1 MIACCMQRKGD
12 SRMKK
17 MLDELRYIFN
27 RQQKIGL
34 LFLLVAIGIG
44 TLLELLGVTAIMPF
58 IDVVMNPEA
67 IQKKWY
73 LKWLYE
79 LFHSNSDV
87 TFMVFLAAALIAI
100 YVVKNVY
107 LCIMYNLQYQF
118 TFSNQRKLAYRM
130 LDCYMRQPYSFH
142 LSHNSAD
149 LIRNVSNDT
158 NMMFLGVLAILQL
171 ITEAFVCIALGIFL
185 FIQDKTI
192 TIGVATILGLFLIF
206 FAKGFKKYLARIGN
220 EDRKYNAGIT
230 KWLLQSF
237 GGIKETK
244 IMDREDF
251 FLNNFDYN
259 FKNYASC
266 ERKYRF
272 LQVAPRP
279 IMEAVCVSAL
289 LAVIAFKLLR
299 GTHSVYFVSTLSVFA
314 IAAFRL
320 LPSINR
326 VANYMSVIMFNKP
339 AIDAVYRDL
348 KQIDELENSKVS
360 KDVNEKTLGL
370 KKSIKIEKLSFK
382 YPDAEN
388 FVLQN
393 VNFEIFKNKSTAFIG
408 PSGAGKTTLA
418 DIILGALEPTEGCIW
433 ADTVNIQEHMNA
445 WHKNLGYI
453 PQSIYLMDDTI
464 RNNIAFGIRN
474 EDIEEDK
481 VWKALEQAQLKEFIQ
496 SLDRG
501 LDTEIGEGGVRLSGG
516 QRQRIGIARALY
528 NDPEVLVLDEATSA
542 LDNETEG
549 AVMEAIDRLSG
560 TKTLIIIAHR
570 LTTIK
575 NCDIIYEVK
584 NGGIKEVVLR
594 DE

>member
-1 MIACCMQRKGD
+1 
-12 SRMKK
+12 MKK
-17 MLDELRYIFN
+17 MIYELRYIFS
-27 RQQKIGL
+27 REQKIKL
-34 LFLLVAIGIG
+34 LLLLVVIGIG
-44 TLLELLGVTAIMPF
+44 TMLELLGVTAIMPF
-58 IDVVMNPEA
+58 IEVVMNPES
-67 IQKKWY
+67 IQRKWY
-73 LKWLYE
+73 LNILYSM
-79 LFHSNSDV
+79 FDFQSDV
-87 TFMVFLAAALIAI
+87 SFMLFLAAALIAI
-100 YVVKNVY
+100 YIVKNLY

-158 NMMFLGVLAILQL
+158 NMMFVGILALLQL
-171 ITEAFVCIALGIFL
+171 ITETLVCITLIIFL

-192 TIGVATILGLFLIF
+192 TIGVTVIIGLFLLF
-206 FAKGFKKYLARIGN
+206 FAKGFKRYFSRIGN
-220 EDRKYNAGIT
+220 EDREYNAGIT

-244 IMDREDF
+244 ILDREDF

-259 FKNYASC
+259 YKNYASC

-272 LQVAPRP
+272 LKVAPRP
-279 IMEAVCVSAL
+279 IMEAVCVSSL
-289 LAVIAFKLLR
+289 LVVVAFKLLR
-299 GTHSVYFVSTLSVFA
+299 GTHSVYFISTLSVFA

-326 VANYMSVIMFNKP
+326 VTNYMSVIMFNKP
-339 AIDAVYRDL
+339 AIDAVYKDL
-348 KQIDELENSKVS
+348 KRIEELENSKVM
-360 KDVNEKTLGL
+360 KNTAEEPLTL
-370 KKSIKIEKLSFK
+370 KKAIKVEKLSFK
-382 YPDAEN
+382 YPNAEN
-388 FVLQN
+388 YVLHN
-393 VNFEIFKNKSTAFIG
+393 INFEILKNKSTAFIG

-418 DIILGALEPTEGCIW
+418 DIILGALEPTEGSVLV
-433 ADTVNIQEHMNA
+433 DDVNIQEHMSA

-464 RNNIAFGIRN
+464 KNNIAFGINR
-474 EDIEEDK
+474 EEIDESK
-481 VWKALEQAQLKEFIQ
+481 IWKALEQAQLKGFIK
-496 SLDRG
+496 SLDKG

-542 LDNETEG
+542 LDNETES

-570 LTTIK
+570 LTTIR

-584 NGGIKEVVLR
+584 NEGIRKVVLK

>member
-1 MIACCMQRKGD
+1 M
-12 SRMKK
+12 
-17 MLDELRYIFN
+17 
-27 RQQKIGL
+27 
-34 LFLLVAIGIG
+34 
-44 TLLELLGVTAIMPF
+44 LELLGVTAIMPF
-58 IDVVMNPEA
+58 IEVVMNPES
-67 IQKKWY
+67 IQRKWY
-73 LKWLYE
+73 LNILYSM
-79 LFHSNSDV
+79 FDFQSDV
-87 TFMVFLAAALIAI
+87 SFMLFLAAALIAI
-100 YVVKNVY
+100 YIVKNLY

-130 LDCYMRQPYSFH
+130 MDCYMRQPYSFH

-158 NMMFLGVLAILQL
+158 NMMFVGILALLQL
-171 ITEAFVCIALGIFL
+171 ITETLVCITLIIFL

-192 TIGVATILGLFLIF
+192 TIGVTVIIGLFLLF
-206 FAKGFKKYLARIGN
+206 FAKGFKRYFSRIGN
-220 EDRKYNAGIT
+220 EDREYNAGIT

-244 IMDREDF
+244 ILDREDF

-259 FKNYASC
+259 YKNYASC

-279 IMEAVCVSAL
+279 IMEAVCVSSL
-289 LAVIAFKLLR
+289 LVVVAFKLLR
-299 GTHSVYFVSTLSVFA
+299 GTHSVYFISTLSVFA

-326 VANYMSVIMFNKP
+326 VTNYMSVIMFNKP
-339 AIDAVYRDL
+339 AIDAVYKDL
-348 KQIDELENSKVS
+348 KRIEELENSKVM
-360 KDVNEKTLGL
+360 KNTAEEPLTL
-370 KKSIKIEKLSFK
+370 KKAIKVEKLSFK
-382 YPDAEN
+382 YPNAEN
-388 FVLQN
+388 YVLHN
-393 VNFEIFKNKSTAFIG
+393 INFEILKNKSTAFIG

-418 DIILGALEPTEGCIW
+418 DIILGALEPTEGSVLV
-433 ADTVNIQEHMNA
+433 DDVNIQEHMSA

-464 RNNIAFGIRN
+464 KNNIAFGINR
-474 EDIEEDK
+474 EEIDESK
-481 VWKALEQAQLKEFIQ
+481 IWKALEQAQLKGFIK
-496 SLDRG
+496 SLDKG

-542 LDNETEG
+542 LDNETES

-570 LTTIK
+570 LTTIR

-584 NGGIKEVVLR
+584 NEGIRKVVLK

>member
-1 MIACCMQRKGD
+1 
-12 SRMKK
+12 MKK
-17 MLDELRYIFN
+17 MLIELRYIFN

-34 LFLLVAIGIG
+34 LLLMFAIGLG
-44 TLLELLGVTAIMPF
+44 TMLELLGVTAIMPF
-58 IDVVMNPEA
+58 IDVVMNPES

-73 LKWLYE
+73 LRWIYDKLG
-79 LFHSNSDV
+79 FKTSVS
-87 TFMVFLAAALIAI
+87 FMVFLAGCLIAI
-100 YVVKNVY
+100 YICKNIY
-107 LCIMYNLQYQF
+107 LCIMYNLQYHF

-130 LDCYMRQPYSFH
+130 LECYMHQPYSFH

-149 LIRNVSNDT
+149 LIRNVNNDT
-158 NMMFLGVLAILQL
+158 YMMFLGVLAILQL
-171 ITEAFVCIALGIFL
+171 TTESLVCIVLGIYL

-192 TIGVATILGLFLIF
+192 TIGVTAILGLFLLF

-244 IMDREDF
+244 IMDREEF

-289 LAVIAFKLLR
+289 LAVVALKLMR
-299 GTHSVYFVSTLSVFA
+299 GTHSIYFISTLSVFA

-326 VANYMSVIMFNKP
+326 ITNYMSVIMFNKP
-339 AIDAVYRDL
+339 AIDAVYKDL
-348 KQIDELENSKVS
+348 KQVEELDRNKILKNKPEGSLS
-360 KDVNEKTLGL
+360 L
-370 KKSIKIEKLSFK
+370 KKAIRIEKLSFK
-382 YPDAEN
+382 YPDADSY
-388 FVLQN
+388 VLRN
-393 VNFEIFKNKSTAFIG
+393 ISFEILKNKSTAFIG

-418 DIILGALEPTEGCIW
+418 DIILGALEPTGGKVWVDDI
-433 ADTVNIQEHMNA
+433 NIQEHMPA

-464 RNNIAFGIRN
+464 RNNIAFGIIGD
-474 EDIEEDK
+474 EIDEKK
-481 VWKALEQAQLKEFIQ
+481 VWKALKQAQLEEFIQ
-496 SLDRG
+496 NLDKG

-542 LDNETEG
+542 LDNETES
-549 AVMEAIDRLSG
+549 AVMEAIEQLSG
-560 TKTLIIIAHR
+560 NKTLIIIAHR
-570 LTTIK
+570 LTTIRY
-575 NCDIIYEVK
+575 CDIVYEVK
-584 NGGIKEVVLR
+584 NEGIKEVTLN

>member
-1 MIACCMQRKGD
+1 
-12 SRMKK
+12 MKK
-17 MLDELRYIFN
+17 MIYELRYIFS
-27 RQQKIGL
+27 REQKIKL
-34 LFLLVAIGIG
+34 LLLLVVIGIG
-44 TLLELLGVTAIMPF
+44 TMLELLGVTAIMPF
-58 IDVVMNPEA
+58 IEVVMNPES
-67 IQKKWY
+67 IQRKWY
-73 LKWLYE
+73 LNILYSM
-79 LFHSNSDV
+79 FDFQSDV
-87 TFMVFLAAALIAI
+87 SFMLFLAAALIAI
-100 YVVKNVY
+100 YIVKNLY

-158 NMMFLGVLAILQL
+158 NMMFVGILALLQL
-171 ITEAFVCIALGIFL
+171 ITETLVCITLIIFL

-192 TIGVATILGLFLIF
+192 TIGVTVIIGLFLLF
-206 FAKGFKKYLARIGN
+206 FAKGFKRYFSRIGN
-220 EDRKYNAGIT
+220 EDREYNAGIT

-244 IMDREDF
+244 ILDREDF
-251 FLNNFDYN
+251 FLNNFDYSY
-259 FKNYASC
+259 KNYASC

-279 IMEAVCVSAL
+279 IMEAVCVSSL
-289 LAVIAFKLLR
+289 LVVVAFKLLR
-299 GTHSVYFVSTLSVFA
+299 GTHSVYFISTLSVFA

-326 VANYMSVIMFNKP
+326 VTNYMSVIMFNKP
-339 AIDAVYRDL
+339 AIDAVYKDL
-348 KQIDELENSKVS
+348 KRIEELENSKVM
-360 KDVNEKTLGL
+360 KNTAEEPLTL
-370 KKSIKIEKLSFK
+370 KKAIKVEKLSFK
-382 YPDAEN
+382 YPNAEN
-388 FVLQN
+388 YVLHN
-393 VNFEIFKNKSTAFIG
+393 INFEILKNKSTAFIG

-418 DIILGALEPTEGCIW
+418 DIILGALEPTEGSVLV
-433 ADTVNIQEHMNA
+433 DDVNIQEHMSA

-464 RNNIAFGIRN
+464 KNNIAFGINR
-474 EDIEEDK
+474 EEIDESK
-481 VWKALEQAQLKEFIQ
+481 IWKALEQAQLKGFIK
-496 SLDRG
+496 SLDKG

-542 LDNETEG
+542 LDNETES

-570 LTTIK
+570 LTTIR

-584 NGGIKEVVLR
+584 NEGIRKVVLK

>member
-1 MIACCMQRKGD
+1 
-12 SRMKK
+12 
-17 MLDELRYIFN
+17 
-27 RQQKIGL
+27 
-34 LFLLVAIGIG
+34 
-44 TLLELLGVTAIMPF
+44 
-58 IDVVMNPEA
+58 
-67 IQKKWY
+67 
-73 LKWLYE
+73 
-79 LFHSNSDV
+79 
-87 TFMVFLAAALIAI
+87 
-100 YVVKNVY
+100 
-107 LCIMYNLQYQF
+107 
-118 TFSNQRKLAYRM
+118 
-130 LDCYMRQPYSFH
+130 MRQPYSFH

-158 NMMFLGVLAILQL
+158 NMMFVGILALLQL
-171 ITEAFVCIALGIFL
+171 ITETLVCITLIIFL

-192 TIGVATILGLFLIF
+192 TIGVTVIIGLFLLF
-206 FAKGFKKYLARIGN
+206 FAKGFKRYFSRIGN
-220 EDRKYNAGIT
+220 EDREYNAGIT

-244 IMDREDF
+244 ILDREDF

-259 FKNYASC
+259 YKNYASC

-279 IMEAVCVSAL
+279 IMEAVCVSSL
-289 LAVIAFKLLR
+289 LVVVAFKLLR
-299 GTHSVYFVSTLSVFA
+299 GTHSVYFISTLSVFA

-326 VANYMSVIMFNKP
+326 VTNYMSVIMFNKP
-339 AIDAVYRDL
+339 AIDAVYKDL
-348 KQIDELENSKVS
+348 KRIEELENSKVM
-360 KDVNEKTLGL
+360 KNTAEEPLTL
-370 KKSIKIEKLSFK
+370 KKAIKVEKLSFK
-382 YPDAEN
+382 YPNAEN
-388 FVLQN
+388 YVLHN
-393 VNFEIFKNKSTAFIG
+393 INFEILKNKSTAFIG

-418 DIILGALEPTEGCIW
+418 DIILGALEPTEGSVLV
-433 ADTVNIQEHMNA
+433 DDVNIQEHMSA

-464 RNNIAFGIRN
+464 KNNIAFGINR
-474 EDIEEDK
+474 EEIDESK
-481 VWKALEQAQLKEFIQ
+481 IWKALEQAQLKGFIK
-496 SLDRG
+496 SLDKG

-542 LDNETEG
+542 LDNETES

-570 LTTIK
+570 LTTIR

-584 NGGIKEVVLR
+584 NEGIRKVVLK